1 MISAQGGNPD
11 AELPKAKHSHQIL
24 ATESGFV
31 SRLDALDVG
40 VASWRLGAG
49 RERKEDAVQ
58 FGAGIE
64 LAVQIGSHVEAGQP
78 LMTLFTDTE
87 EKFERAIELA
97 SAAVEISALPVSERK
112 LILGR
117 IS

>member
-1 MISAQGGNPD
+1 M
-11 AELPKAKHSHQIL
+11 
-24 ATESGFV
+24 
-31 SRLDALDVG
+31 
-40 VASWRLGAG
+40 
-49 RERKEDAVQ
+49 Q